1 MRLKSEFRAEW
12 DAAAP
17 PHTYPAPSLYVHGQS
32 VIVGLGD
39 SRGLTPTRRTLF
51 SQTVEILVLSLR
63 AHSAT
68 ARVLGA
74 LALRAM
80 DSDGVFGSRN
90 V

>member
-1 MRLKSEFRAEW
+1 MCVS
-12 DAAAP
+12 
-17 PHTYPAPSLYVHGQS
+17 
-32 VIVGLGD
+32 GLHKPGPQLVCP
-39 SRGLTPTRRTLF
+39 GVVLTPTRRTLF